1 MAVDLSDYTDS
12 LIREVT
18 APGSTTLAS
27 VSQDTLTGYLS
38 DAFWEIRMDGF
49 MEPYSCD
56 PYGIVLPVNDPQ
68 VLAGDSAYEPTSYD
82 PVNDIQRP
90 DIALIII
97 YAGIKIIANSLT
109 AQASKT
115 RAKAGPVEFEQ
126 DFSANFL
133 VERLK
138 ELNAT
143 KLRLIY
149 LRTFNQD
156 VSVIDAFSARSIDAF
171 SYGGNLYDW
180 YVGGSPYT
188 MSDAPYGA
196 FNDGPFGGANY

>member
-1 MAVDLSDYTDS
+1 MSVDLSNYIPS
-12 LIREVT
+12 LKREVT
-18 APGSTTLAS
+18 PPGSTTLDS
-27 VSQDTLTGYLS
+27 VSDDSLTGYLS

-49 MEPYSCD
+49 MEPFSCD
-56 PYGIVLPVNDPQ
+56 ADGIIVPIDNTEAV
-68 VLAGDSAYEPTSYD
+68 AGAESYTPTTYD
-82 PVNDIQRP
+82 PTVDIKRE

-109 AQASKT
+109 AQASHT

-143 KLRLIY
+143 KLRLLY
-149 LRTFNQD
+149 LKTFNQD
-156 VSVIDAFSARSIDAF
+156 VTVIDSYSARNVNAFSF
-171 SYGGNLYDW
+171 GGNLYDW
-180 YVGGSPYT
+180 YI
-188 MSDAPYGA
+188 
-196 FNDGPFGGANY
+196 GGATGGVYGDSAYNDLGF

>member
-1 MAVDLSDYTDS
+1 MSVDLSDYIAS
-12 LIREVT
+12 LKREVT
-18 APGSTTLAS
+18 PPGSTTLDA
-27 VSQDTLTGYLS
+27 VSDESLTGYLS

-49 MEPYSCD
+49 VEPFSCD
-56 PYGIVLPVNDPQ
+56 PDGIIVPVDNAEVTSGAP
-68 VLAGDSAYEPTSYD
+68 SYTPTAYD
-82 PVNDIQRP
+82 PSKDIKRE
-90 DIALIII
+90 DVALIIT

-109 AQASKT
+109 AQASRT

-143 KLRLIY
+143 KLRLLY
-149 LRTFNQD
+149 LKTFAQD
-156 VSVIDAFSARSIDAF
+156 VSVVDAYSARSINPF

-180 YVGGSPYT
+180 YIGGP
-188 MSDAPYGA
+188 DHGVYG
-196 FNDGPFGGANY
+196 DGTYNSLGF